1 MNGDPQK
8 TIPSLLEHDVSV
20 MSEVEL
26 NESLATQR
34 TTVSMNKLTKTEV
47 ITGVFWVEVPEAD
60 VFVLCGCPEDTV
72 KHLMQR
78 GLIHTTEKD
87 GVEFETGPNVIV
99 LSDVSL
105 QNGSFCNLA
114 EFPVLQMLYRQGMIL
129 PGHPNNTGVKP
140 MLVGSNDQISAQ
152 MQYIYR
158 GNYGLTSKEEIMAT
172 GASSN
177 DADEIMRMKLKF
189 AFGRILDT
197 EELLDH
203 RSVNSQAIEVRN
215 GVFVKRVAANQ
226 FEISYGDEAVTVDL
240 NLKQGESYRSPYPL
254 GFQNIPRE
262 YFAVVHSGQGDGW
275 DTNRPC
281 MSSVLI
287 YQGKVYL
294 IDAGSNISYSLTA
307 LGIGVN
313 EIEGIF
319 HTHCHDDHF
328 SGLTTLI
335 RTDHRVKYFATPLVR
350 ASVFKKLSALLSIDE
365 EMIANLFDVHDLECD
380 VWNDIEGLEIRPFLS
395 PHPVETTVMNF
406 RAFWEGRYLTY
417 AHLADI
423 ASFDVLKEMIAEPDA
438 PFGISQDCFDR
449 TRKEYLTHVELKKID
464 IGGGMIHGQAEDFQ
478 RDTSDKIIL
487 AHQSLP
493 LTSFQK
499 EIGSSAPFGVVDVLI
514 PDRSDNLR
522 RFAFEFL
529 RAYFQTMDR
538 HYLRTL
544 LNCPIVEF
552 MPGSIILKKGQIND
566 EIFLVLT
573 GNVERISS
581 KDGIYNM
588 ISAGGLIGEYSGMHA
603 FRSNSTYRSVSFVSA
618 LRLPSKLYV
627 EFIRRGDLYQRIER
641 LYESREFLERT
652 WLFGESISPSVQ
664 NRIAEAM
671 VVRNHKKGDS
681 GLDGLDLA
689 SVGVV
694 KSGEYERLLDGEV
707 VEKLTTGSFFGE
719 ERVLFNAAPKYEYRA
734 KKAGS
739 ICEIPGPV
747 ILDIPILMWK
757 LLETYERRAA

>member
-1 MNGDPQK
+1 MD
-8 TIPSLLEHDVSV
+8 
-20 MSEVEL
+20 
-26 NESLATQR
+26 
-34 TTVSMNKLTKTEV
+34 KLTKTK
-47 ITGVFWVEVPEAD
+47 IISGVFWVEVPEAE
-60 VFVLCGCPEDTV
+60 VFILCGTPEDSV

-78 GLIHTTEKD
+78 GLIHATERD

-99 LSDVSL
+99 LSDVPL

-140 MLVGSNDQISAQ
+140 MLVGSKDQITAQ

-158 GNYGLTSKEEIMAT
+158 GNYGLTSIDEIMAT
-172 GASSN
+172 GASRE

-189 AFGRILDT
+189 AFGKILDT

-203 RSVNSQAIEVRN
+203 RVVGSKAVEVRN
-215 GVFVKRVAANQ
+215 GVFIKRILANQ
-226 FEISYGDEAVTVDL
+226 FEFSYGDESVTVDL
-240 NLKQGESYRSPYPL
+240 NLKHNEGYRSPYPL
-254 GFQNIPRE
+254 GFHNIPRD

-281 MSSVLI
+281 MSSVLV
-287 YQGKVYL
+287 YQGKIYL
-294 IDAGSNISYSLTA
+294 VDAGANISYSLMA

-350 ASVFKKLSALLSIDE
+350 ASVFKKLSALISIDE
-365 EMIANLFDVHDLECD
+365 EMITNLFDVHDLVCD
-380 VWNDIEGLEIRPFLS
+380 EWNDIEGLEIRPFLS
-395 PHPVETTVMNF
+395 PHPVENTVMSF

-423 ASFDVLKEMIAEPDA
+423 ASFDVLKEMISEPDA
-438 PFGISQDCFDR
+438 PMGISQACFDR

-464 IGGGMIHGQAEDFQ
+464 IGGGMIHGQASDFQ
-478 RDTSDKIIL
+478 RDKSDKIIL

-529 RAYFQTMDR
+529 RVYLEPLDR

-544 LNCPIVEF
+544 LNCPITKF
-552 MPGSIILKKGQIND
+552 RPGSIILKKGQITDN
-566 EIFLVLT
+566 IFLVLT
-573 GNVERISS
+573 GNVEKINS
-581 KDGIYNM
+581 KEGIYNI
-588 ISAGGLIGEYSGMHA
+588 ISAGGLVGEHSGMHTSL
-603 FRSNSTYRSVSFVSA
+603 SNFTYRSISFVSA

-627 EFIRRGDLYQRIER
+627 RFIRRGGLYNRIER
-641 LYESREFLERT
+641 LYEGREFLERT
-652 WLFGESISPSVQ
+652 WLLGESISPSVQ
-664 NRIAEAM
+664 NRIVDAM
-671 VVRNHKKGDS
+671 SAHKHKKRQS
-681 GLDGLDLA
+681 AFEGLTPG
-689 SVGVV
+689 SIGVV
-694 KSGEYERLLDGEV
+694 KSGEYERLVDGEV
-707 VEKLTTGSFFGE
+707 IEKLGIGSFFGE
-719 ERVLFNAAPKYEYRA
+719 EQVLFRATPKFEYTA
-734 KKAGS
+734 KES
-739 ICEIPGPV
+739 SSVYEIPGD
-747 ILDIPILMWK
+747 IIFDIPILMWK
-757 LLETYERRAA
+757 LLETHERRAA

>member
-1 MNGDPQK
+1 
-8 TIPSLLEHDVSV
+8 
-20 MSEVEL
+20 MSEGDQVDSSEL
-26 NESLATQR
+26 CR
-34 TTVSMNKLTKTEV
+34 TMVSMDKLTKTEV
-47 ITGVFWVEVPEAD
+47 ISGVFWVEVPEAE
-60 VFVLCGCPEDTV
+60 VFMLCGCPEDTV

-78 GLIHTTEKD
+78 GLIHTTERD

-129 PGHPNNTGVKP
+129 PGHPNNTSVKP
-140 MLVGSNDQISAQ
+140 MLVGSDEQITAQ

-158 GNYGLTSKEEIMAT
+158 GNYGLTSVEEIMAT
-172 GASSN
+172 GASRE

-197 EELLDH
+197 EELIDH
-203 RSVNSQAIEVRN
+203 RVVSSEAVEVRN
-215 GVFVKRVAANQ
+215 GVFVSRVAANK
-226 FEISYGDEAVTVDL
+226 FEISYGDESVTVDL
-240 NLKQGESYRSPYPL
+240 NLKHGEGYRSPYPL

-365 EMIANLFDVHDLECD
+365 EMIANLFDVQDLVCD
-380 VWNDIEGLEIRPFLS
+380 EWNDIEGLEVRPFLS

-438 PFGISQDCFDR
+438 PMGISQACFDR

-529 RAYFQTMDR
+529 RAYLQTMDR

-573 GNVERISS
+573 GNVEKISS
-581 KDGIYNM
+581 KEGIYNI

-627 EFIRRGDLYQRIER
+627 EFIRRGDLYDRIER

-664 NRIAEAM
+664 NRVAEAM
-671 VVRNHKKGDS
+671 DEHEHKKNQS
-681 GLDGLDLA
+681 ALEGLK
-689 SVGVV
+689 SNSIGVV
-694 KSGEYERLLDGEV
+694 KTGEYERLVDGEV
-707 VEKLTTGSFFGE
+707 VEQLGVGSFFGE
-719 ERVLFNAAPKYEYRA
+719 ERVLFNSPAKFEYRA
-734 KKAGS
+734 KKGS
-739 ICEIPGPV
+739 SVFEIPSEI
-747 ILDIPILMWK
+747 ILDIPILIWK
-757 LLETYERRAA
+757 LLETHERRSA